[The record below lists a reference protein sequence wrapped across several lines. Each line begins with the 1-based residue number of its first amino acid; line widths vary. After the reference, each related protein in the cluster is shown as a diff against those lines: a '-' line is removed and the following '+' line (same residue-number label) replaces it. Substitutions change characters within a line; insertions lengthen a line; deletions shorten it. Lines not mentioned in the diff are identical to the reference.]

1 MSCINVTRIVPNL
14 GLVQLGK
21 LLVLLKVFTE
31 YQSEPISI
39 FSESQY
45 TVQVVHVL
53 SFSHIKES
61 INPLYVTMR
70 SLQDALE
77 QRAHPGMRPIF
88 GLTPN
93 FPVSL
98 PEARN

>member
-1 MSCINVTRIVPNL
+1 MPCIDVTLTVPNP
-14 GLVQLGK
+14 GSVQLGK
-21 LLVLLKVFTE
+21 LLVLLKVFTA
-31 YQSEPISI
+31 YQSEPTSI
-39 FSESQY
+39 FS
-45 TVQVVHVL
+45 VQVVHVL

-77 QRAHPGMRPIF
+77 QRANPSMCSIF
-88 GLTPN
+88 VLTPN